1 MTPSA
6 PGKRVIPFGGWV
18 AAGIVFLLGFL
29 FFSVIF
35 IRENKAPGFIKLLFP
50 ILLPMILAG
59 YTLLIGYIYGDA
71 RRRGMRYVM
80 WTLLAIFL
88 FNGIGIILYFILR
101 EPLAGVLF
109 ALRHGR
115 TAQPRVLPA
124 LRGGGPTRLPGLPP
138 YHSGRLDSLRLV
150 RKSSVT
156 FSPLWGTIPST
167 P

>member
-6 PGKRVIPFGGWV
+6 AGKRVIPFGGWV

-35 IRENKAPGFIKLLFP
+35 IRESKATVFVKLLFP

-88 FNGIGIILYFILR
+88 SMASVSSSTSSCANRCRCTVRVAAR
-101 EPLAGVLF
+101 EYNPATRSAPVAGPVSN
-109 ALRHGR
+109 
-115 TAQPRVLPA
+115 PPA
-124 LRGGGPTRLPGLPP
+124 RPATVPFRPAGPIAPGAET
-138 YHSGRLDSLRLV
+138 SCNI
-150 RKSSVT
+150 
-156 FSPLWGTIPST
+156 SPTMGYNP
-167 P
+167 